1 MTEPSR
7 PGNRQAGFTLAEL
20 MIVVVI
26 VGVLMAIALPAFQ
39 NQVMRSKRTA
49 AQAEMLD
56 IANRQQQY
64 LLSNRSY
71 MDKATLEAS
80 GYSLDP
86 DVAKN
91 YTYTIALGTMAA
103 PTYTITFSPSGAQAE
118 DGALTLN
125 EQGAGTPAGKWDR

>member
-1 MTEPSR
+1 MTELSR
-7 PGNRQAGFTLAEL
+7 PKNREAGFTLAEL

-26 VGVLMAIALPAFQ
+26 VGILMAIALPTFQ
-39 NQVMRSKRTA
+39 NQVIRSKRTA

-64 LLSNRSY
+64 LLSNRTY

-91 YTYTIALGTMAA
+91 YSYTIALGTI
-103 PTYTITFSPSGAQAE
+103 TYTVTFTPSGAQSK
-118 DGALTLN
+118 DGPLTLN
-125 EQGAGTPAGKWDR
+125 EQGAGTPASKWDR

>member
-1 MTEPSR
+1 MTELSR
-7 PGNRQAGFTLAEL
+7 SRSREAGFTLAEL

-26 VGVLMAIALPAFQ
+26 VGILMAIALPTFQ

-71 MDKATLEAS
+71 MDEATLEAS

-91 YTYTIALGTMAA
+91 YNYSIALGTM
-103 PTYTITFSPSGAQAE
+103 TYTVTFTPFGAQSE
-118 DGALTLN
+118 DGPLALN
-125 EQGAGTPAGKWDR
+125 EQGAGTPASKWDR